1 MKCNYCGYE
10 MSGFSKFCSNCGMPI
25 LEDQEEE
32 SENDEDLLESINYI
46 LFGLES
52 INYILFGLIIV
63 IIMLSAVISYFII
76 YN

>member
-25 LEDQEEE
+25 LEDQEEP
-32 SENDEDLLESINYI
+32 ENDEDLP
-46 LFGLES
+46 ES

>member
-1 MKCNYCGYE
+1 MKCNNCGYE
-10 MSGFSKFCSNCGMPI
+10 MSEFSKFCSNCGMPI

-46 LFGLES
+46 LFGL
-52 INYILFGLIIV
+52 IIV

>member
-32 SENDEDLLESINYI
+32 SENDEDLP
-46 LFGLES
+46 ES

-63 IIMLSAVISYFII
+63 IIMLSTVISYFII

>member
-32 SENDEDLLESINYI
+32 SENDEDLP
-46 LFGLES
+46 ES

>member
-10 MSGFSKFCSNCGMPI
+10 MSGFSKFCSNCGMLI

-32 SENDEDLLESINYI
+32 SENDEDL
-46 LFGLES
+46 LES

>member
-1 MKCNYCGYE
+1 MKCNNCGYE
-10 MSGFSKFCSNCGMPI
+10 MSEFSKFCSNCGMPI

-32 SENDEDLLESINYI
+32 SENDED
-46 LFGLES
+46 FLES

>member
-10 MSGFSKFCSNCGMPI
+10 MSGFSKFCSNCSMPI
-25 LEDQEEE
+25 LEDQEEP
-32 SENDEDLLESINYI
+32 ENDEDLP
-46 LFGLES
+46 ES

>member
-46 LFGLES
+46 LFGL
-52 INYILFGLIIV
+52 IIV

>member
-1 MKCNYCGYE
+1 MKCDYCGYE

-46 LFGLES
+46 LFGL
-52 INYILFGLIIV
+52 IIV

>member
-1 MKCNYCGYE
+1 MKCNYCGYK

-46 LFGLES
+46 LFGL
-52 INYILFGLIIV
+52 IIV

>member
-25 LEDQEEE
+25 LEDQEKE
-32 SENDEDLLESINYI
+32 SENDEDLP
-46 LFGLES
+46 ES

>member
-46 LFGLES
+46 LFGL
-52 INYILFGLIIV
+52 IIV

-76 YN
+76 CN